1 MLAEIAQE
9 AHEMNFETEEVDGA
23 LVVRTPDMD
32 LDAGN
37 AEEFK
42 KSAAAMIEGCTK
54 VAMDL
59 SGIGFM
65 DSAGLGAILSVF
77 KKVRANGGQFKLFGL
92 SDEVKALFELVRMQ
106 RLLDIYPDQQ
116 TALAA
121 FTD

>member
-1 MLAEIAQE
+1 
-9 AHEMNFETEEVDGA
+9 MNFQTEEVDGV

-42 KSAAAMIEGCTK
+42 KNAAALIEGYTK

-59 SGIGFM
+59 NGIGFM

-92 SDEVKALFELVRMQ
+92 SPEVSALFDLVRMQ
-106 RLLDIYPDQQ
+106 RLLDIYPDQES
-116 TALAA
+116 ALAA